1 MINGLYFYKLISP
14 YPEDV
19 TKNCKLTVNEIDS
32 NFLNLKDMQIETMEF
47 DVDTYVLTLKRKNGD
62 VLQSDLSPMV
72 SGITRDFSISFD
84 EPTGTLTVKYNGNVE
99 EIGGII
105 TKDNL
110 GDYVLTEAISDGSI
124 IGDGTD
130 AAPLGLNPVEKTG
143 FYRPV
148 IDLIDTLAG
157 ETLPECNNN
166 GDRYITIEEVDDYGH
181 LYNYSGVTEISR
193 LLNNGWRIPTK
204 ADWDSMLNAIE
215 PCEYRNHDSLE
226 CHVELGKYAGLKLK
240 SVNDWITADTDGSSD
255 GSETE
260 PAHGNCGYS
269 GVDEYGF
276 GILPGGYGISK
287 RKALIDFAEG
297 ATFWSSTQTMPGMRS
312 DYYTKTFYYNMSGVW
327 QAAECPDN
335 FYSLRLIKDYTG
347 SNARETEYIAGKYYP
362 TVLLP
367 TMKGDSKHGYAIWTS
382 VNVDLG
388 LNEGVSADNY
398 IKYDDYEGEYPT
410 LKQKVYIINHWT
422 GKNWERKRLIEGD
435 TVVINEPVI
444 IEDIEGNLHEY
455 DSDTEFRLVYIDGEY
470 KLVATSDIV
479 YKQVV
484 EDIQE
489 DLNVLS
495 GAIDTEREERETDV
509 SELWEAIQG
518 GGTGGS
524 IADDIRA
531 LSAAIET
538 EIEERTFGDESI
550 SAAVDTYVSG
560 INNSIDSLVEETE
573 SIWDAI
579 EEISASTEHGYDELL
594 QKINDEISARTEADN
609 VLTDAILEESSKREK
624 LAGMVHS
631 GGTYTISPKQG
642 SLSIPSF
649 DDENNIIIIIDGD
662 FGTL

>member
-32 NFLNLKDMQIETMEF
+32 NFLNLKDMQIERMDF
-47 DVDTYVLTLKRKNGD
+47 DVDTYILTLTRKNGD
-62 VLQSDLSPMV
+62 ILQSDLSPMV

-84 EPTGTLTVKYNGNVE
+84 EPTGTLTVRYNGNVD

-130 AAPLGLNPVEKTG
+130 SAPLGLNPVEKTG

-148 IDLIDTLAG
+148 IDLIDTIAG

-166 GDRYITIEEVDDYGH
+166 GDRYLTIEEVDDYGH
-181 LYNYSGVTEISR
+181 LYNYSGVTEIIR
-193 LLNNGWRIPTK
+193 LLNNGWRVPTK

-240 SVNDWITADTDGSSD
+240 SVNDWISAETDGSSD
-255 GSETE
+255 GTETD
-260 PAHGNCGYS
+260 PAHSKCGYS
-269 GVDEYGF
+269 GIDEYGF
-276 GILPGGYGISK
+276 GVLPGGYGISK
-287 RKALIDFAEG
+287 RKALIDFGEG

-388 LNEGVSADNY
+388 LNEGVSEENY
-398 IKYDDYEGEYPT
+398 IKYEDYGEEYPT

-422 GKNWERKRLIEGD
+422 GKNWERKRMIEGD
-435 TVVINEPVI
+435 TIVINEKVT
-444 IEDIEGNLHEY
+444 IEDLEGNLHEY
-455 DSDTEFRLVYIDGEY
+455 DNDTEFRLVYIDGEY
-470 KLVATSDIV
+470 RLVATSDII
-479 YKQVV
+479 YEQVIS
-484 EDIQE
+484 DIQD
-489 DLNVLS
+489 DLDALS
-495 GAIDTEREERETDV
+495 GAIETEREERELDV
-509 SELWEAIQG
+509 AELWDAIGG

-524 IADDIRA
+524 IADDIRF
-531 LSAAIET
+531 LSGAIDT
-538 EIEERTFGDESI
+538 EKEEREFNDESI

-560 INNSIDSLVEETE
+560 INESIDNLVEETE
-573 SIWDAI
+573 NIWDAI
-579 EEISASTEHGYDELL
+579 EEISGSTEHDYEELL
-594 QKINDEISARTEADN
+594 HMIEDETTARTAADD
-609 VLTDAILEESSKREK
+609 VLTESIAEEVAAREALEGKV
-624 LAGMVHS
+624 LV
-631 GGTYTISPKQG
+631 GGTYVMSIKDG
-642 SLSIPSF
+642 IEIPSV
-649 DDENNIIIIIDGD
+649 DGQNNVILEIDGD

>member
-32 NFLNLKDMQIETMEF
+32 NFLNLKDMQIERMDF
-47 DVDTYVLTLKRKNGD
+47 DVDTYILTLTRKNGD
-62 VLQSDLSPMV
+62 ILQSDLSPMV

-84 EPTGTLTVKYNGNVE
+84 EPTGTLTVRYNGNVD

-130 AAPLGLNPVEKTG
+130 SAPLGLNPVEKTG

-148 IDLIDTLAG
+148 IDLIDTIAG

-166 GDRYITIEEVDDYGH
+166 GDRYLTIEEVDDYGH
-181 LYNYSGVTEISR
+181 LYNYSGVTEIIR
-193 LLNNGWRIPTK
+193 LLNNGWRVPTK

-240 SVNDWITADTDGSSD
+240 SVNDWISAETDGSSD
-255 GSETE
+255 GTETD
-260 PAHGNCGYS
+260 PAHSKCGYS
-269 GVDEYGF
+269 GIDEYGF
-276 GILPGGYGISK
+276 GVLPGGYGISK
-287 RKALIDFAEG
+287 RKALIDFGEG

-388 LNEGVSADNY
+388 LNEGVSEENY
-398 IKYDDYEGEYPT
+398 IKYEDYGEEYPT

-422 GKNWERKRLIEGD
+422 GKNWERKRMIEGD
-435 TVVINEPVI
+435 TIVINEKVT
-444 IEDIEGNLHEY
+444 IEDLEGNLHEY
-455 DSDTEFRLVYIDGEY
+455 DNDTEFRLVYIDGEY
-470 KLVATSDIV
+470 RLVATSDII
-479 YKQVV
+479 YEQVIS
-484 EDIQE
+484 DIQD
-489 DLNVLS
+489 DLDALS
-495 GAIDTEREERETDV
+495 GAIETEREERELDV
-509 SELWEAIQG
+509 AELWDAIGG

-524 IADDIRA
+524 IADDIRF
-531 LSAAIET
+531 LSGAIDT
-538 EIEERTFGDESI
+538 EKEEREFNDESI

-560 INNSIDSLVEETE
+560 INESIDNLVEETE
-573 SIWDAI
+573 NIWDAI
-579 EEISASTEHGYDELL
+579 EEISGSTEHDYEELL
-594 QKINDEISARTEADN
+594 HMIEDETTARTAADD
-609 VLTDAILEESSKREK
+609 VLTESIAEEVAAREALEGKV
-624 LAGMVHS
+624 LV
-631 GGTYTISPKQG
+631 GGTYVVSIKDG
-642 SLSIPSF
+642 IEIPSV
-649 DDENNIIIIIDGD
+649 DGQNNVILEIDGD

>member
-32 NFLNLKDMQIETMEF
+32 NFLNLKDMQIERMDF
-47 DVDTYVLTLKRKNGD
+47 DVDTYILTLTRKNGD

-84 EPTGTLTVKYNGNVE
+84 EPTGTLTVRYNGNVD

-130 AAPLGLNPVEKTG
+130 SAPLGLNPVEKTG

-148 IDLIDTLAG
+148 IDLIDTIAG

-181 LYNYSGVTEISR
+181 LYNYSGVTEIIR
-193 LLNNGWRIPTK
+193 LLNNGWRVPTK

-240 SVNDWITADTDGSSD
+240 SVNDWISAETDGSSD
-255 GSETE
+255 GTETD
-260 PAHGNCGYS
+260 PAHSKCGYS
-269 GVDEYGF
+269 GIDEYGF
-276 GILPGGYGISK
+276 GVLPGGYGISK
-287 RKALIDFAEG
+287 RKALIDFGEG

-388 LNEGVSADNY
+388 LNEGVSEENY
-398 IKYDDYEGEYPT
+398 IKYEDYGEEYPT

-422 GKNWERKRLIEGD
+422 GKNWERKRMIEGD
-435 TVVINEPVI
+435 TIVINEKVT
-444 IEDIEGNLHEY
+444 IEDLEGNLHEY
-455 DSDTEFRLVYIDGEY
+455 DNDTEFRLVYIDGEY
-470 KLVATSDIV
+470 RLVATSDII
-479 YKQVV
+479 YEQVIS
-484 EDIQE
+484 DIQD
-489 DLNVLS
+489 DLDALS
-495 GAIDTEREERETDV
+495 GAIETEREERELDV
-509 SELWEAIQG
+509 AELWDAIGG

-524 IADDIRA
+524 IADDIRF
-531 LSAAIET
+531 LSGAIDT
-538 EIEERTFGDESI
+538 EKEEREFNDESI

-560 INNSIDSLVEETE
+560 INESIDNLVEETE
-573 SIWDAI
+573 NIWDAI
-579 EEISASTEHGYDELL
+579 EEISGSTEHDYEELL
-594 QKINDEISARTEADN
+594 HMIEDETTARTAADD
-609 VLTDAILEESSKREK
+609 VLTESIAEEVAAREALEGKV
-624 LAGMVHS
+624 LV
-631 GGTYTISPKQG
+631 GGTYVVSIKDG
-642 SLSIPSF
+642 IEIPSV
-649 DDENNIIIIIDGD
+649 DGQNNVILEIDGD

>member
-32 NFLNLKDMQIETMEF
+32 NFLNLKDMQIERMDF
-47 DVDTYVLTLKRKNGD
+47 DVDTYILTLTRKNGD

-84 EPTGTLTVKYNGNVE
+84 EPTGTLTVRYNGNVD

-130 AAPLGLNPVEKTG
+130 SAPLGLNPVEKTG

-148 IDLIDTLAG
+148 IDLIDTIAG

-181 LYNYSGVTEISR
+181 LYNYSGVTEIIR
-193 LLNNGWRIPTK
+193 LLNNGWRVPTK

-240 SVNDWITADTDGSSD
+240 SVNDWISAETDGSSD
-255 GSETE
+255 GTETD
-260 PAHGNCGYS
+260 PAHSKCGYS
-269 GVDEYGF
+269 GIDEYGF
-276 GILPGGYGISK
+276 GVLPGGYGISK
-287 RKALIDFAEG
+287 RKALIDFGEG

-388 LNEGVSADNY
+388 LNEGVSEENY
-398 IKYDDYEGEYPT
+398 IKYEDYGEEYPT

-422 GKNWERKRLIEGD
+422 GKNWERKRMIEGD
-435 TVVINEPVI
+435 TIVINEKVT
-444 IEDIEGNLHEY
+444 IEDLEGNLHEY
-455 DSDTEFRLVYIDGEY
+455 DNDTEFRLVYIDGEY
-470 KLVATSDIV
+470 RLVATSDII
-479 YKQVV
+479 YEQVIS
-484 EDIQE
+484 DIQD
-489 DLNVLS
+489 DLDALS
-495 GAIDTEREERETDV
+495 GAIETEREERELDV
-509 SELWEAIQG
+509 AELWDAIGG

-524 IADDIRA
+524 IADDIRF
-531 LSAAIET
+531 LSGAIDT
-538 EIEERTFGDESI
+538 EKEEREFNDESI

-560 INNSIDSLVEETE
+560 INESIDNLVEETE
-573 SIWDAI
+573 NIWDAI
-579 EEISASTEHGYDELL
+579 EEISGSTEHDYEELL
-594 QKINDEISARTEADN
+594 HMIEDETTARTAADD
-609 VLTDAILEESSKREK
+609 VLTESIAEEVAAREALEGKV
-624 LAGMVHS
+624 LV
-631 GGTYTISPKQG
+631 GGTYVMSIKDG
-642 SLSIPSF
+642 IEIPSV
-649 DDENNIIIIIDGD
+649 DGQNNVILEIDGD

>member
-32 NFLNLKDMQIETMEF
+32 NFLNLKDMQIERMDF
-47 DVDTYVLTLKRKNGD
+47 DVDTYILTLTRKNGD

-84 EPTGTLTVKYNGNVE
+84 EPTGTLTVRYNGNVD

-130 AAPLGLNPVEKTG
+130 SAPLGLNPVEKTG

-148 IDLIDTLAG
+148 IDLIDTIAG

-166 GDRYITIEEVDDYGH
+166 GDRYLTIEEVDDYGH
-181 LYNYSGVTEISR
+181 LYNYSGVTEIIR
-193 LLNNGWRIPTK
+193 LLNNGWRVPTK

-240 SVNDWITADTDGSSD
+240 SVNDWISAETDGSSD
-255 GSETE
+255 GTETD
-260 PAHGNCGYS
+260 PAHSKCGYS
-269 GVDEYGF
+269 GIDEYGF
-276 GILPGGYGISK
+276 GVLPGGYGISK
-287 RKALIDFAEG
+287 RKALIDFGEG

-388 LNEGVSADNY
+388 LNEGVSEENY
-398 IKYDDYEGEYPT
+398 IKYEDYGEEYPT

-422 GKNWERKRLIEGD
+422 GKNWERKRMIEGD
-435 TVVINEPVI
+435 TIVINEKVT
-444 IEDIEGNLHEY
+444 IEDLEGNLHEY
-455 DSDTEFRLVYIDGEY
+455 DNDTEFRLVYIDGEY
-470 KLVATSDIV
+470 RLVATSDII
-479 YKQVV
+479 YEQVIS
-484 EDIQE
+484 DIQD
-489 DLNVLS
+489 DLDALS
-495 GAIDTEREERETDV
+495 GAIETEREERELDV
-509 SELWEAIQG
+509 AELWDAIGG

-524 IADDIRA
+524 IADDIRF
-531 LSAAIET
+531 LSGAIDT
-538 EIEERTFGDESI
+538 EKEEREFNDESI

-560 INNSIDSLVEETE
+560 INESIDNLVEETE
-573 SIWDAI
+573 NIWDAI
-579 EEISASTEHGYDELL
+579 EEISGSTEHDYEELL
-594 QKINDEISARTEADN
+594 HMIEDETTARTAADD
-609 VLTDAILEESSKREK
+609 VLTESIAEEVAAREALEGKV
-624 LAGMVHS
+624 LV
-631 GGTYTISPKQG
+631 GGTYVMSIKDG
-642 SLSIPSF
+642 IEIPSV
-649 DDENNIIIIIDGD
+649 DGQNNVILEIDGD

>member
-32 NFLNLKDMQIETMEF
+32 NFLNLKDMQIERMDF
-47 DVDTYVLTLKRKNGD
+47 DVDTYILTLTRKNGD

-84 EPTGTLTVKYNGNVE
+84 EPTGTLTVRYNGNVD

-130 AAPLGLNPVEKTG
+130 SAPLGLNPVEKTG

-148 IDLIDTLAG
+148 IDLIDTIAG

-166 GDRYITIEEVDDYGH
+166 GDRYLTIEEVDDYGH
-181 LYNYSGVTEISR
+181 LYNYSGVTEIIR
-193 LLNNGWRIPTK
+193 LLNNGWRVPTK

-240 SVNDWITADTDGSSD
+240 SVNDWISAETDGSSD
-255 GSETE
+255 GTETD
-260 PAHGNCGYS
+260 PAHSKCGYS
-269 GVDEYGF
+269 GIDEYGF
-276 GILPGGYGISK
+276 GVLPGGYGISK
-287 RKALIDFAEG
+287 RKALIDFGEG

-312 DYYTKTFYYNMSGVW
+312 DYYTKTFYYDSSGVW

-388 LNEGVSADNY
+388 LNEGVSEENY
-398 IKYDDYEGEYPT
+398 IKYEDYGEEYPT

-422 GKNWERKRLIEGD
+422 GKNWERKRMIEGD
-435 TVVINEPVI
+435 TIVINEKVT
-444 IEDIEGNLHEY
+444 IEDLEGNLHEY
-455 DSDTEFRLVYIDGEY
+455 DNNTEFRLVYIDGEY
-470 KLVATSDIV
+470 RLVATSDII
-479 YKQVV
+479 YEQVIAN
-484 EDIQE
+484 IQD
-489 DLNVLS
+489 DLDALS
-495 GAIDTEREERETDV
+495 GAIETEKEERELDV
-509 SELWEAIQG
+509 AELWDAIGG

-524 IADDIRA
+524 IADDIRF
-531 LSAAIET
+531 LSGAIDT
-538 EIEERTFGDESI
+538 EKEEREFNDESI

-560 INNSIDSLVEETE
+560 INESIDNLVEETE
-573 SIWDAI
+573 NIWDAI
-579 EEISASTEHGYDELL
+579 EEISGSTEHDYEELL
-594 QKINDEISARTEADN
+594 HMIEDETTARTAADD
-609 VLTDAILEESSKREK
+609 VLTESIAEEVAARETLEGKV
-624 LAGMVHS
+624 LV
-631 GGTYTISPKQG
+631 GGTYVMSIKDG
-642 SLSIPSF
+642 IEIPSV
-649 DDENNIIIIIDGD
+649 DGQNNVILEIDGD

>member
-32 NFLNLKDMQIETMEF
+32 NFLNLKDMQIERMDF
-47 DVDTYVLTLKRKNGD
+47 DVDTYILTLTRKNGD

-84 EPTGTLTVKYNGNVE
+84 EPTGTLTVRYNGNVD

-130 AAPLGLNPVEKTG
+130 SAPLGLNPVEKTG

-148 IDLIDTLAG
+148 IDLIDTIAG

-166 GDRYITIEEVDDYGH
+166 GDRYLTIEEVDDYGH
-181 LYNYSGVTEISR
+181 LYNYSGVTEIIR
-193 LLNNGWRIPTK
+193 LLNNGWRVPTK

-240 SVNDWITADTDGSSD
+240 SVNDWISAETDGSSD
-255 GSETE
+255 GTETD
-260 PAHGNCGYS
+260 PAHSKCGYS
-269 GVDEYGF
+269 GIDEYGF
-276 GILPGGYGISK
+276 GVLPGGYGISK
-287 RKALIDFAEG
+287 RKALIDFGEG

-388 LNEGVSADNY
+388 LNEGVSEENY
-398 IKYDDYEGEYPT
+398 IKYEDYGEEYPT

-422 GKNWERKRLIEGD
+422 GKNWERKRMIEGD
-435 TVVINEPVI
+435 TIVINEKVT
-444 IEDIEGNLHEY
+444 IEDLEGNLHEY
-455 DSDTEFRLVYIDGEY
+455 DNDTEFRLVYIDGEY
-470 KLVATSDIV
+470 RLVATSDII
-479 YKQVV
+479 YEQVIS
-484 EDIQE
+484 DIQD
-489 DLNVLS
+489 DLDALS
-495 GAIDTEREERETDV
+495 GAIETEREERELDV
-509 SELWEAIQG
+509 AELWDAIGG

-524 IADDIRA
+524 IADDIRF
-531 LSAAIET
+531 LSGAIDT
-538 EIEERTFGDESI
+538 EKEEREFNDESI

-560 INNSIDSLVEETE
+560 INESIDNLVEETE
-573 SIWDAI
+573 NIWDAI
-579 EEISASTEHGYDELL
+579 EEISGSTEHDYEELL
-594 QKINDEISARTEADN
+594 HMIEDETTARTAADD
-609 VLTDAILEESSKREK
+609 VLTESIAEEVAAREALEGKV
-624 LAGMVHS
+624 LV
-631 GGTYTISPKQG
+631 GGTYVVSIKDG
-642 SLSIPSF
+642 IEIPSV
-649 DDENNIIIIIDGD
+649 DGQNNVILEIDGD